1 MAQERIEL
9 RFSPGNPNERALID
23 ALGAL
28 GDEYG
33 AKGRFL
39 KERLLQ
45 GYAAILRELDGFMQ
59 ESDPMA
65 ALDRV
70 AASVDA
76 KHYRVLKVLLTSKVS
91 GQGLLQPQAVS
102 VKAASAAAGD
112 PAVPSD
118 FMTEADRNQGV
129 QNRDPFADTPPHPV
143 ALAPTASVPPEAAVA
158 VVPAVNEAAAQV
170 LAQAPVPVVQP
181 EPEIEAQQPE
191 HVAQAQASGPD
202 AGPADGTDAAV
213 EQPASPPPRKHDWS
227 AFAGIAG
234 AKKGG

>member
-70 AASVDA
+70 AATVDA

-91 GQGLLQPQAVS
+91 GHGTAQPQAQQVS
-102 VKAASAAAGD
+102 APAPAPVAAPVVERPIQPPAQPVQAV
-112 PAVPSD
+112 AVPEPI
-118 FMTEADRNQGV
+118 EAV
-129 QNRDPFADTPPHPV
+129 TA
-143 ALAPTASVPPEAAVA
+143 APAASVPPEAAAV

-170 LAQAPVPVVQP
+170 LAQAPAPVVQP

-191 HVAQAQASGPD
+191 HVEQAQASAPD

>member
-70 AASVDA
+70 AATVDA

-91 GQGLLQPQAVS
+91 GHDTVQPQPQAQQVS
-102 VKAASAAAGD
+102 APAPVAAPVVERPIQPPAQPVQAV
-112 PAVPSD
+112 AVPVPVPV
-118 FMTEADRNQGV
+118 EAV
-129 QNRDPFADTPPHPV
+129 TA
-143 ALAPTASVPPEAAVA
+143 APAASVPPEAAAV

-170 LAQAPVPVVQP
+170 LAQAPAPVAQP
-181 EPEIEAQQPE
+181 EPEIEAQQLE
-191 HVAQAQASGPD
+191 HVEQAQASAPD

>member
-70 AASVDA
+70 AATVDA

-91 GQGLLQPQAVS
+91 GHDTVQPQAQQVS
-102 VKAASAAAGD
+102 APAPAPV
-112 PAVPSD
+112 AVPVV
-118 FMTEADRNQGV
+118 ERPIQPPAQPV
-129 QNRDPFADTPPHPV
+129 QAV
-143 ALAPTASVPPEAAVA
+143 AVPAASVPPEADAV
-158 VVPAVNEAAAQV
+158 VVPAVNEVAAQV
-170 LAQAPVPVVQP
+170 LAQAPAPVAQP
-181 EPEIEAQQPE
+181 EPEVEAQQPE
-191 HVAQAQASGPD
+191 HVEQAQAPAPD

>member
-70 AASVDA
+70 AATVDA

-91 GQGLLQPQAVS
+91 GHDTPQPQAQQVS
-102 VKAASAAAGD
+102 APASVAAPVVERPIQPPDQPVQAVAVPVQAASAA
-112 PAVPSD
+112 PA
-118 FMTEADRNQGV
+118 
-129 QNRDPFADTPPHPV
+129 
-143 ALAPTASVPPEAAVA
+143 ASVPPEADAV

-170 LAQAPVPVVQP
+170 LAQAPAPVAQP

-191 HVAQAQASGPD
+191 HVTQAQASAPD
-202 AGPADGTDAAV
+202 AGPVDGTDAAV

-227 AFAGIAG
+227 AFVGIAG

>member
-70 AASVDA
+70 AATVDA

-91 GQGLLQPQAVS
+91 GHETPQPQQVS
-102 VKAASAAAGD
+102 APASVAAPVVERPIQPPDQPVQAAPAAA
-112 PAVPSD
+112 A
-118 FMTEADRNQGV
+118 
-129 QNRDPFADTPPHPV
+129 
-143 ALAPTASVPPEAAVA
+143 ASVPPEADAV

-170 LAQAPVPVVQP
+170 LAQAPVPVAQP

-191 HVAQAQASGPD
+191 HVAQAQASAPD
-202 AGPADGTDAAV
+202 AGPVDGTDAAV

>member
-70 AASVDA
+70 AATVDA

-91 GQGLLQPQAVS
+91 GHDTVQPQAQQVS
-102 VKAASAAAGD
+102 APAPAPVAAPVVERPIQPPAQPVQAV
-112 PAVPSD
+112 AVPAPV
-118 FMTEADRNQGV
+118 EAV
-129 QNRDPFADTPPHPV
+129 TA
-143 ALAPTASVPPEAAVA
+143 APAASVPPEADAV

-170 LAQAPVPVVQP
+170 LAQAPA
-181 EPEIEAQQPE
+181 PEIEAQQPE
-191 HVAQAQASGPD
+191 NVEQAQVSAPD

-213 EQPASPPPRKHDWS
+213 AQPASPPPRKHDWS

>member
-70 AASVDA
+70 AATVDA

-91 GQGLLQPQAVS
+91 RHDTVQPQAQQVS
-102 VKAASAAAGD
+102 APAPAPVAAPVVERPIQPPAQPVQAV
-112 PAVPSD
+112 AVPAPA
-118 FMTEADRNQGV
+118 EA
-129 QNRDPFADTPPHPV
+129 AT
-143 ALAPTASVPPEAAVA
+143 AAPAASVPPEADAV
-158 VVPAVNEAAAQV
+158 VVPAVNEVAAQV
-170 LAQAPVPVVQP
+170 LAQAPAPVAQP
-181 EPEIEAQQPE
+181 EPEVEAQHPE
-191 HVAQAQASGPD
+191 HVEQAQAPAPD

>member
-76 KHYRVLKVLLTSKVS
+76 KHYRVLKVLLTSKVG
-91 GQGLLQPQAVS
+91 GQGTVQPQAQQVS
-102 VKAASAAAGD
+102 APAPVAAPVVERPIQPVQAVSE
-112 PAVPSD
+112 PAV
-118 FMTEADRNQGV
+118 T
-129 QNRDPFADTPPHPV
+129 
-143 ALAPTASVPPEAAVA
+143 APAAPAASVPPEAAVA

-170 LAQAPVPVVQP
+170 LAQAPAPVAQP

>member
-76 KHYRVLKVLLTSKVS
+76 KHYRVLKVLLTSKVG
-91 GQGLLQPQAVS
+91 GQGSVQPQAQQVS
-102 VKAASAAAGD
+102 APASAPVAAPVVERPIQPVQAVSEPAVTAPAAPAAS
-112 PAVPSD
+112 VS
-118 FMTEADRNQGV
+118 
-129 QNRDPFADTPPHPV
+129 
-143 ALAPTASVPPEAAVA
+143 PEAAVA

-170 LAQAPVPVVQP
+170 LAQAPAPVVQP

>member
-70 AASVDA
+70 AATVDA
-76 KHYRVLKVLLTSKVS
+76 KHYRVLKVLLTSKVG
-91 GQGLLQPQAVS
+91 GQGTVQPQAQQVS
-102 VKAASAAAGD
+102 APASVAATVVERPIQPVQAVSE
-112 PAVPSD
+112 PAV
-118 FMTEADRNQGV
+118 T
-129 QNRDPFADTPPHPV
+129 
-143 ALAPTASVPPEAAVA
+143 APAAPAASVPPEAAA
-158 VVPAVNEAAAQV
+158 EVVPAVNEAAAQV
-170 LAQAPVPVVQP
+170 LAQAPAPVAQP
-181 EPEIEAQQPE
+181 EPEIEAHQPE